1 MCFERCQDRDPWWRY
16 SVRRNAK
23 VWLPVSSICL
33 MTGLIA
39 AGIVLMFQVI
49 DNHLTET
56 VEMSAIKSL
65 QVKASTIQ
73 ELQ

>member
-1 MCFERCQDRDPWWRY
+1 
-16 SVRRNAK
+16 
-23 VWLPVSSICL
+23 